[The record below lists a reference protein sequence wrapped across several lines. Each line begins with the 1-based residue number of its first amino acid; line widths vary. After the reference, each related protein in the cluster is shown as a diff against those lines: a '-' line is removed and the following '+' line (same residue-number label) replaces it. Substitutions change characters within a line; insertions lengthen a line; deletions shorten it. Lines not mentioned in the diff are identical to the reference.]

1 MVLENLSPTV
11 YSKQAERQITDDD
24 WDDDVVDEFDSREIF
39 GNYQN
44 STLVLIL
51 MSNALLLTIVAYL

>member
-11 YSKQAERQITDDD
+11 YSKQAERQIADDD